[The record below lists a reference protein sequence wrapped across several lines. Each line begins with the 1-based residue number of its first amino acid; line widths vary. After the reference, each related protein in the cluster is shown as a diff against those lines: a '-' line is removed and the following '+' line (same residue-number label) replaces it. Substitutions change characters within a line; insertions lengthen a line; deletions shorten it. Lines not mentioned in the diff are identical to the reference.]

1 MVRGKEKKDK
11 KEKVE
16 KEQMMDAIPAQVV
29 EVIGK
34 TGVYGEI
41 NQVMA
46 KMLAGRDKGRIVRRN
61 VKGPIRKDDILMLL
75 DTEAE
80 ARAIK
85 AK

>member
-1 MVRGKEKKDK
+1 MVRGKEKDK

-16 KEQMMDAIPAQVV
+16 KDRLTDAIPAQVV

-46 KMLAGRDKGRIVRRN
+46 KMLAGRDRGRIVRRN